1 MNSLIKILCISCS
14 LKVAVQLQNVNIKV
28 INVRIDLEVLI

>member
-1 MNSLIKILCISCS
+1 MNSFVEVLSICLSF
-14 LKVAVQLQNVNIKV
+14 KVAVQLQNVNIKV